1 MTLPQPLGAVIL
13 DMDGTLHDTEG
24 VYHRALKEAVAAV
37 GFAVTDAFCH
47 SLIGI
52 PGLES
57 DVMLMAHLGP
67 DFPFAEFD
75 RRYEDIRNSALGTVV
90 PLKAGALE
98 LLDAL
103 ALCALKVA
111 VATSASRRAAE
122 LHLGL
127 SGLRARLPVVVT
139 RNDVARGK
147 PHPDAYLRAAE
158 LLGVP
163 PEQCLAVEDSF
174 NGIRAAHAAGMMPVM
189 VPDMLAPTH
198 EIRAMCVRVAG
209 DLHEVRLLVAEHI
222 AIAPCRG

>member
-24 VYHRALKEAVAAV
+24 VYHQALKDAVAAV

-52 PGLES
+52 PGRES
-57 DVMLMAHLGP
+57 DEMLMAHLGP

-75 RRYEDIRNSALGTVV
+75 RRYEDMRNGALATVV

-103 ALCALKVA
+103 ERCALKVA
-111 VATSASRRAAE
+111 LATSASRRAAE

-139 RNDVARGK
+139 RDDVARGK

-189 VPDMLAPTH
+189 VPDLLTPTH
-198 EIRAMCVRVAG
+198 EIRAMCVRVAR

-222 AIAPCRG
+222 ATVPCRA

>member
-1 MTLPQPLGAVIL
+1 MSLPQPLGAVIL

-24 VYHRALKEAVAAV
+24 VYHQAMKDAVRAV

-52 PGLES
+52 PGPES
-57 DVMLMAHLGP
+57 DAMLVAHLGP
-67 DFPFAEFD
+67 GFPFAEFD
-75 RRYEDIRNSALGTVV
+75 RRYEDIRNSALATEV
-90 PLKAGALE
+90 PLKPGALE

-103 ALCALKVA
+103 AHRGLGVA

-127 SGLRARLPVVVT
+127 SGLRAHLPVVVT
-139 RNDVARGK
+139 RDDVVRGK

-163 PEQCLAVEDSF
+163 PERCLAVEDSF

-189 VPDMLAPTH
+189 VPDLLVPTPD
-198 EIRAMCVRVAG
+198 IRAMCVRVAR
-209 DLHEVRLLVAEHI
+209 DLHEVRTLVA
-222 AIAPCRG
+222 AAAR